1 MIVDPA
7 IVGFAVD
14 RGVGDRDDRDGQ
26 SGVLGVRGQQHRTQ
40 RRLAEQPA
48 PFVEPQQHF
57 RTAVDPSHAAGIG
70 QIRCARIALTAN
82 MIDLHCRVT
91 RAQSTVADEPREG
104 ARPDRIAELGH
115 LVQTG
120 RAVDRPVHQQRSRRA

>member
-1 MIVDPA
+1 MVVDPA

-14 RGVGDRDDRDGQ
+14 RGVGDRDDWDGQ
-26 SGVLGVRGQQHRTQ
+26 SSMLGVRGQQHRTQ

-57 RTAVDPSHAAGIG
+57 RPAVDPSHAAGIG

-91 RAQSTVADEPREG
+91 RAQSTVADEPRQG
-104 ARPDRIAELGH
+104 ARTDRITELGD
-115 LVQTG
+115 LLQPW
-120 RAVDRPVHQQRSRRA
+120 RAVDRSVHQQWSRRA